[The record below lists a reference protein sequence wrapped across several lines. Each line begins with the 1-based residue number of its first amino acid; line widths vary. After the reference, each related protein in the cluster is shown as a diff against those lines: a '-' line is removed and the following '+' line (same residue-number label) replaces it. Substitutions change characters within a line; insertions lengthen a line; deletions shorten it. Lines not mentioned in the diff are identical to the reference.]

1 MSITIHYKGSIK
13 NLSLIDNLQKEM
25 VDICQ
30 SMNWEYQLWNE
41 DLSKPC
47 DATLIHT
54 DGVANI
60 EGHIPLRGIT
70 IVIDKNKTDLVE
82 RIENFRKL
90 VEDIIKEKTL
100 DERIEKVVVDKMRLT
115 QQINE
120 FERGIKDIIYKFE
133 VNNIPLKGTCGSC

>member
-1 MSITIHYKGSIK
+1 MGITINYKGSIK
-13 NLSLIDNLQKEM
+13 NLSLINQLQHEM

-30 SMNWEYQLWNE
+30 SMNWEYQLLNE

-70 IVIDKNKTDLVE
+70 IVIDSKNEALDLQFNPEGNLSSFMLEIMKNDGTINKNHNWIFIKTQFGTVDAHITTV
-82 RIENFRKL
+82 KL
-90 VEDIIKEKTL
+90 L
-100 DERIEKVVVDKMRLT
+100 RYR
-115 QQINE
+115 
-120 FERGIKDIIYKFE
+120 
-133 VNNIPLKGTCGSC
+133 C